1 MLCELK
7 IENLALIESLHLQF
21 DTDERHGLVVMTGE
35 TGAGKSIM
43 LRAIKMLTGGRAQ
56 TDWVRSG
63 TDQCTV
69 EALFE
74 VNPEHQQFRG
84 KLVESGL
91 DDDPSVIIKRV
102 VSAKGRSRLYVN
114 GSLAPAKLV
123 RELADDLL
131 NVASQHDHQQ
141 LLQPQFHLDF
151 LDTLGEHWQERA
163 ELSSLFKTYQERCKV
178 LADLKKE
185 EQDKEQRYDFLK
197 FQLEEIRQA
206 DIQEGEDE
214 ELTTEKNRLKN
225 SDNLIKLSQQSYASL
240 STSVLD
246 ELDLIRKNMEEIA
259 KLDGAA
265 GKLVEDISGYCFQ
278 AEDLAMQL
286 RHYRDGLE
294 SDPYRLEQIMERLDL
309 IQKLKRKYGES
320 IDEIL
325 GFAKDAE
332 KEINRLEQLETKLD
346 DLEQEVARLAE
357 ELTDR
362 AGRLSQKRRETAAH
376 IEKSMAQ
383 ELDSLAFNQAS
394 LEVRWQENQGLI
406 EDITPSGHDKV
417 ELYFS
422 ANQGEP
428 ARPLVKVASGGE
440 LSRLMLAFK
449 CLLARKDMVETV
461 IFDEV
466 DAGIGGEAAEAV
478 ARKIQ
483 ELAGHHQVFCIT
495 HLPQIAARGTDHY
508 LVSKSVNDGRTHS
521 SIKMLSD
528 EQRQDEIARMLAGES
543 VTDQAHAW
551 ARELLVKSRLEWT
564 EKQ

>member
-7 IENLALIESLHLQF
+7 IENLALIESLHLHF
-21 DTDERHGLVVMTGE
+21 DTDMSHGLVVMTGE

-43 LRAIKMLTGGRAQ
+43 LRAINMLTGGRAQ
-56 TDWVRSG
+56 SDWVRSG

-74 VNPEHQQFRG
+74 VNPKHTSLLD
-84 KLVESGL
+84 KLADSGIGE
-91 DDDPSVIIKRV
+91 DSVVIIKRT
-102 VSAKGRSRLYVN
+102 VSTAGRSRIYIN
-114 GSLAPAKLV
+114 GSPSPAKLA
-123 RELADDLL
+123 RELTGELL

-141 LLQPQFHLDF
+141 LLQPNSHLDF

-163 ELSSLFKTYQERCKV
+163 NLAILHKTYQERSV
-178 LADLKKE
+178 MLADLKKE

-197 FQLEEIRQA
+197 YQLDEIRGA

-214 ELTTEKNRLKN
+214 QLTQEKNRLKN

-240 STSVLD
+240 SGNILD
-246 ELDLIRKNMEEIA
+246 ELNLIRKNMEEIA
-259 KLDGAA
+259 GLDGAA
-265 GKLVEDISGYCFQ
+265 STLVEDISGYCFQ

-294 SDPYRLEQIMERLDL
+294 SDPYRLEQVTERLDL
-309 IQKLKRKYGES
+309 LQKLKRKYGES
-320 IDEIL
+320 ISDIL
-325 GFAKDAE
+325 SFAGETE
-332 KEINRLEQLETKLD
+332 KEIKRLEQLDTKLD
-346 DLEQEVARLAE
+346 ELEKEVAHLAE
-357 ELTDR
+357 ELIDC
-362 AGRLSQKRRETAAH
+362 AEKLSIQRRQTAAH
-376 IEKSMAQ
+376 IEKAMAE
-383 ELDSLAFNQAS
+383 ELDSLAFYRAAI
-394 LEVRWQENQGLI
+394 EVRWQENQGLI
-406 EDITPSGHDKV
+406 DDITPSGSDKV

-428 ARPLVKVASGGE
+428 PRPLVKVASGGE

-483 ELAGHHQVFCIT
+483 ELATHHQVFCIT

-508 LVSKSVNDGRTHS
+508 LVVKSVNDGRTQS
-521 SIKMLSD
+521 SITILD
-528 EQRQDEIARMLAGES
+528 EQQRQDEIARMLAGES

-551 ARELLVKSRLEWT
+551 ARELLAKSRLAWT
-564 EKQ
+564 AKQ